1 MYTLQLQ
8 GHLARQRTTL
18 NALKIT
24 VDGLWETIS
33 KVNNMINSKEKQV
46 NIIINNL
53 VAESFMGG
61 KMDNFP
67 KRSGSG
73 ENSKV
78 VKRHQRTGDGD
89 MDHSAFS
96 TEMLLDI
103 VNS

>member
-8 GHLARQRTTL
+8 GHLVRRRTTL
-18 NALKIT
+18 DTLKIT

-33 KVNNMINSKEKQV
+33 KVNNMIESKEKQV
-46 NIIINNL
+46 NIIINDFA
-53 VAESFMGG
+53 AESFTGG
-61 KMDNFP
+61 QMNNFP
-67 KRSGSG
+67 KRSSSG
-73 ENSKV
+73 ENSEV

-103 VNS
+103 VSS